1 MHNKNNIYLVAFYG
15 MKPRKGVNTSRKG
28 WMDNKDN
35 LQYDEKVEITRGQ
48 KKSSVLANVILN
60 LSQKSVERNTFNDDR
75 DFRSFFK
82 YYFGGYD
89 QYITAVMTQLDPEYL
104 TSILDELEAEMKQ
117 AEADKHA
124 QEVPSA

>member
-1 MHNKNNIYLVAFYG
+1 LHNKNNIYLVAFYG

-48 KKSSVLANVILN
+48 KKSSALANVILN

-104 TSILDELEAEMKQ
+104 TSILDELEAEMQQ

>member
-48 KKSSVLANVILN
+48 KKSSALANVILN

-104 TSILDELEAEMKQ
+104 TSILDELEAEMQQ

>member
-1 MHNKNNIYLVAFYG
+1 VAFYG
-15 MKPRKGVNTSRKG
+15 MKPRKGVNTSKKG
-28 WMDNKDN
+28 WMEDKSN
-35 LQYDEKVEITRGQ
+35 LQYDEKVEITRGH
-48 KKSSVLANVILN
+48 KKSSAVANVILN

-75 DFRSFFK
+75 DFKSFFK

-89 QYITAVMTQLDPEYL
+89 QYITAVMKQLDPEYL

-117 AEADKHA
+117 AESNTHA

>member
-15 MKPRKGVNTSRKG
+15 MKPRKGVNTSKKG
-28 WMDNKDN
+28 WMEDKSN
-35 LQYDEKVEITRGQ
+35 LQYDEKVEITRGH
-48 KKSSVLANVILN
+48 KKSSAVANVILN

-75 DFRSFFK
+75 DFKSFFK

-89 QYITAVMTQLDPEYL
+89 QYITAVMKQLDPEYL

-117 AEADKHA
+117 AESNTHA

>member
-15 MKPRKGVNTSRKG
+15 MKPRKGVNTSKKG
-28 WMDNKDN
+28 WMEDKSN
-35 LQYDEKVEITRGQ
+35 LQYDEKVEITRGH
-48 KKSSVLANVILN
+48 KKSSALANVILN
-60 LSQKSVERNTFNDDR
+60 LSQKAVERNTFNDDR
-75 DFRSFFK
+75 DFKSFFK

-89 QYITAVMTQLDPEYL
+89 QYITAVMKQLDPEYL

-117 AEADKHA
+117 AESNTHA

>member
-15 MKPRKGVNTSRKG
+15 MKPRKGVNTSKKG
-28 WMDNKDN
+28 WMEDKSN
-35 LQYDEKVEITRGQ
+35 LQYDEKVEITRGH
-48 KKSSVLANVILN
+48 KKSSALANVILN

-75 DFRSFFK
+75 DFKSFFK

-89 QYITAVMTQLDPEYL
+89 QYITAVMKQLDPEYL

-117 AEADKHA
+117 AESNTHA

>member
-15 MKPRKGVNTSRKG
+15 MKPRKGVNTSKKG
-28 WMDNKDN
+28 WMEDKSN
-35 LQYDEKVEITRGQ
+35 LQYDEKVEITRGH
-48 KKSSVLANVILN
+48 KKSSALANVILN
-60 LSQKSVERNTFNDDR
+60 LSQKAVERNTFNDDR
-75 DFRSFFK
+75 DFKSFFK

-89 QYITAVMTQLDPEYL
+89 QYITAVMKQLDPEYL

-117 AEADKHA
+117 AESDTHA

>member
-15 MKPRKGVNTSRKG
+15 MKPRRGVNTSKKG

-35 LQYDEKVEITRGQ
+35 LQYDEKVEITRGH
-48 KKSSVLANVILN
+48 KKSSALANVILN

-75 DFRSFFK
+75 DFKSFFK

-89 QYITAVMTQLDPEYL
+89 QYITAVMKQLDPEYL

-117 AEADKHA
+117 AESDTHA